1 MVVGN
6 GEKLA
11 QAVDCGLARSWGGLD
26 RTSPSTATGRLDGQ
40 IGVSKFRL
48 SELCLSL
55 ATGPRSQPCPTPPT
69 PTLGQELIRSHLC
82 LSHCTCLCSYLSGL
96 RGELCVL
103 QIAPTLEHLRPV
115 SFSSDSAPMARCF
128 CGRRPVSSH
137 L

>member
-11 QAVDCGLARSWGGLD
+11 QAVDCGLAGSWGGLD

-55 ATGPRSQPCPTPPT
+55 ATQLALVPGLAPLRQHPPSAKNSFGLIFVCPTVHAFVP
-69 PTLGQELIRSHLC
+69 I
-82 LSHCTCLCSYLSGL
+82 
-96 RGELCVL
+96 
-103 QIAPTLEHLRPV
+103 
-115 SFSSDSAPMARCF
+115 
-128 CGRRPVSSH
+128 
-137 L
+137 